1 MAIAHVAMVSHWPV
15 SSHAAILLTTRMFEE
30 AAADLDAG
38 GAESLRRSM
47 LAMIDDPERSY
58 LAHPL
63 FWAPFVI
70 VGEGASST
78 LTDAAPG

>member
-1 MAIAHVAMVSHWPV
+1 M
-15 SSHAAILLTTRMFEE
+15 LLTTRMFE
-30 AAADLDAG
+30 ATAADPTAG
-38 GAESLRRSM
+38 RAESLRRSM

-70 VGEGASST
+70 VGEGG
-78 LTDAAPG
+78 APAYQ